1 MNNEEINKRLKQLN
15 TEDFIWFIYIGIIIL
30 SLYANTFERKYFI
43 NNDIKSK
50 EKYRKLTILIFTI
63 LIIVYT
69 YFLKDSYQDA
79 KSLKQYDTKRKKS
92 LTYFSLLG
100 SFLIAVSGAIFLVI
114 AILDKNIDIEIAFN

>member
-79 KSLKQYDTKRKKS
+79 KSLKQYDAKRKKS

-114 AILDKNIDIEIAFN
+114 AILDTNIDIEIAFN

>member
-79 KSLKQYDTKRKKS
+79 KSLKLYDTKRKKS

-100 SFLIAVSGAIFLVI
+100 SFLIAISGAIFLVI
-114 AILDKNIDIEIAFN
+114 AILDTNIDIEIAFN

>member
-69 YFLKDSYQDA
+69 FFLKDSYQEA
-79 KSLKQYDTKRKKS
+79 KSLKPYDTKRKKS

-114 AILDKNIDIEIAFN
+114 AILDTNIDIEIAFN

>member
-50 EKYRKLTILIFTI
+50 EK
-63 LIIVYT
+63 
-69 YFLKDSYQDA
+69 
-79 KSLKQYDTKRKKS
+79 
-92 LTYFSLLG
+92 
-100 SFLIAVSGAIFLVI
+100 
-114 AILDKNIDIEIAFN
+114 

>member
-79 KSLKQYDTKRKKS
+79 KSLKSYDTKRKKS

-100 SFLIAVSGAIFLVI
+100 SFLIAISGAIFLVI
-114 AILDKNIDIEIAFN
+114 AILDTNIDIEIAFN

>member
-100 SFLIAVSGAIFLVI
+100 SFLIAISGAIFLVI
-114 AILDKNIDIEIAFN
+114 AILDTNIVIEIAFN

>member
-114 AILDKNIDIEIAFN
+114 AILDTNIDIEIAFN

>member
-79 KSLKQYDTKRKKS
+79 KSLKPNDTKRKKS

-114 AILDKNIDIEIAFN
+114 AILDTNIDIEIAFN